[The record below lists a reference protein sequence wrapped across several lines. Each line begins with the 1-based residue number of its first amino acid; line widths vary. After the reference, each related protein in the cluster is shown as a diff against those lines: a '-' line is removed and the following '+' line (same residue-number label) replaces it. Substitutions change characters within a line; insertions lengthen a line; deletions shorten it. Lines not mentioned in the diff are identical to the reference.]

1 MKKFMTSVG
10 CWRNGSMYAV
20 EGSGSS
26 SMSDSWICWKPRID
40 EPSNISPSLNTLSPK
55 LDAGKVKCC
64 ITPGRSQN
72 RTSMNCTS
80 FFLMYERTSSAL
92 LNMPGAASSSA
103 GRAAVDPPAR
113 GGEAA
118 DNWQRS
124 EPGGPPVEDGRNL
137 RLISGFRCV
146 SAALRRLRRC
156 SSGAVRLGPF
166 GRAGAALAGSGDGDA
181 DARG

>member
-20 EGSGSS
+20 DGSGSR
-26 SMSDSWICWKPRID
+26 SMSDSWICWNPRID
-40 EPSNISPSLNTLSPK
+40 EPSNISPSLKTLSPK
-55 LDAGKVKCC
+55 FEAGNVKCC

-72 RTSMNCTS
+72 RTSMNWTS

-113 GGEAA
+113 GEGA
-118 DNWQRS
+118 DKWQRS
-124 EPGGPPVEDGRNL
+124 DRDGPPVEDGRNL
-137 RLISGFRCV
+137 RLISGY
-146 SAALRRLRRC
+146 
-156 SSGAVRLGPF
+156 
-166 GRAGAALAGSGDGDA
+166 
-181 DARG
+181 